1 MRVPLPAA
9 LSKITVNP
17 ARILGVDAGHLSPG
31 AAADVCIFDP
41 DQYWKVEAS
50 TLKSQGINT
59 PFLGMELRG
68 RVKYT
73 LLNGNIVHH
82 D

>member
-1 MRVPLPAA
+1 
-9 LSKITVNP
+9 
-17 ARILGVDAGHLSPG
+17 VDAGHLSPG
-31 AAADVCIFDP
+31 GAADLCIFDP
-41 DQYWKVEAS
+41 EEYWRVGPAM
-50 TLKSQGINT
+50 LKSQGINT

-73 LLNGNIVHH
+73 LLNGIIVHR